1 VSYQRVIIIGH
12 LGRDPEMRYTPSG
25 QPVASF
31 SVATSRRWTDD
42 KGQQQERT
50 VWWRVTAWGKQ
61 AEACNQYLTKGRMAL
76 VEGEVD
82 EPRVYQAKDGTWR
95 ASLDVRAT
103 NVRFLGGRGE
113 GGEATATTK
122 EPASD
127 AGDEDLPF

>member
-1 VSYQRVIIIGH
+1 MFQRVTIIGH

-50 VWWRVTAWGKQ
+50 VWWRVTAWGKL
-61 AEACNQYLTKGRMAL
+61 AETCNQYLAKGRMAL
-76 VEGEVD
+76 VEGELD
-82 EPRVYQAKDGTWR
+82 EPRVYQGRDGEHR
-95 ASLDVRAT
+95 ASLDLRAT

-113 GGEATATTK
+113 GGEQAAT
-122 EPASD
+122 SD
-127 AGDEDLPF
+127 AGDEAIPF